1 MKNGSRAHVLGVGTI
16 ILKFT
21 LGKPVPLKNV
31 QHVPSIKKNLVSA
44 YFVSKYGSFV
54 GKGYDCGGLF
64 RLSLHD
70 VCNKMVNSVD
80 VSDESDLWHSRFCH
94 ANYGSLMRLA
104 NLNLIPKFKLV
115 KRSKC
120 HVCVESKQPASLI
133 RLLRRETW
141 HL

>member
-1 MKNGSRAHVLGVGTI
+1 MLCRDGYRVVLELDKCVMSKHV
-16 ILKFT
+16 
-21 LGKPVPLKNV
+21 
-31 QHVPSIKKNLVSA
+31 
-44 YFVSKYGSFV
+44 SFV
-54 GKGYDCGGLF
+54 GKGYDCGGWF